1 MEVSP
6 SSANLA
12 DACLNSSSAGVFSAG
27 TSVSREAEV
36 TSELD
41 QGQYSKSRSSTSNT
55 SHAHLRASTSTCSGQ
70 VAGFITYRRIR
81 ASVDRET
88 RVDSGT
94 EQWN

>member
-1 MEVSP
+1 MVSP
-6 SSANLA
+6 SSTDFA
-12 DACLNSSSAGVFSAG
+12 DACLNSSSAGFSIG

-36 TSELD
+36 ASELD
-41 QGQYSKSRSSTSNT
+41 QGQHSKSRSSTSNT
-55 SHAHLRASTSTCSGQ
+55 SHAHLRVSTSTCSGQ

-94 EQWN
+94 EQCRDT